1 MDSYQAVILALIQG
15 LTEFLPVS
23 SSGHLLLPSQI
34 LGWSDQGLAFDVAVH
49 LGSLGAVILYFRRDL
64 LRLFVAWCRSFWL
77 RRVSADAVLA
87 WQLVLTCLPAAAAG
101 WLFADIIEQHMRTLL
116 VIASTTVLFG
126 LLLGWSD
133 RKGVGDRSLDNL
145 SWRDVILIGCSQALA
160 LVPGTSRS
168 GITITTAL
176 ALGYSREAATR
187 FSFLM
192 AIPIIAMSALY
203 KGSDLVMD
211 DSVAWAPI
219 AIGMVVSAASA
230 YLCIALF
237 LRAIQRLGMMPFVI
251 YRLFLGLALFALA
264 LI

>member
-1 MDSYQAVILALIQG
+1 
-15 LTEFLPVS
+15 
-23 SSGHLLLPSQI
+23 
-34 LGWSDQGLAFDVAVH
+34 
-49 LGSLGAVILYFRRDL
+49 
-64 LRLFVAWCRSFWL
+64 
-77 RRVSADAVLA
+77 
-87 WQLVLTCLPAAAAG
+87 
-101 WLFADIIEQHMRTLL
+101 MRTLL

-251 YRLFLGLALFALA
+251 YRLVLGLALFALA

>member
-64 LRLFVAWCRSFWL
+64 LRLFAAWCQSFRL
-77 RRVSADAVLA
+77 RRVSGEAVLA
-87 WQLVLTCLPAAAAG
+87 WQLVVTCLPAAVAG

-116 VIASTTVLFG
+116 VIASTTVFFG

-133 RKGVGDRSLDNL
+133 RHGVGERSLDNL

-192 AIPIIAMSALY
+192 AVPIIGMSALY
-203 KGSDLVMD
+203 KSSDLVMD
-211 DSVAWAPI
+211 DSVAWTPM
-219 AIGMVVSAASA
+219 AIGMVVAAASA

-237 LRAIQRLGMMPFVI
+237 LRAIQRLGMLPFVI